1 MPRPLSITQRPRL
14 ATLMLVSLLACHTAG
29 AQAPASAPGT
39 VGTPPF
45 ATGQGPGYHS
55 PLSAIKPLQE
65 REDIVS
71 WKLLGSV
78 TTKPVKNQL
87 IPVFPDTVRA
97 LHQRTVKVQGFM
109 MPLEAGLKQ
118 SRFILS
124 SVPTTCPYC
133 VPAGPEGLME
143 VRSKTPVTYATEAI
157 VMEGKL
163 LVLQDDAMG
172 LYYRLVD
179 ARPAQ

>member
-1 MPRPLSITQRPRL
+1 MSIASRPLLLSVL
-14 ATLMLVSLLACHTAG
+14 LSSLLLGTPQAG
-29 AQAPASAPGT
+29 AQTPASAPGT

-65 REDIVS
+65 RDDIVS
-71 WKLLGSV
+71 WRLLSSV

-87 IPVFPDTVRA
+87 IPVFPDAVKA
-97 LHQRTVKVQGFM
+97 LHRHTIKVQGFM

-133 VPAGPEGLME
+133 VPAGPEGLIE
-143 VRSKTPVTYATEAI
+143 VRSKTPVPYATEAI
-157 VMEGKL
+157 VMEGQL

-172 LYYRLVD
+172 LYYRLVE
-179 ARPAQ
+179 AKPAK